1 MMIAVGSEQSIS
13 DTQELRIAAGLW
25 LKEIREA
32 AGLSQREL
40 ARMLD
45 LEYYTFI
52 SQLENGRG
60 RVPTNKYRDYARAV
74 GVDEKVFVKKL
85 LMFYDPISYEI
96 LFDDEALAS

>member
-1 MMIAVGSEQSIS
+1 MLAKSNQAQQSESS
-13 DTQELRIAAGLW
+13 ELRQAAGLW
-25 LKEIREA
+25 LKEQRET
-32 AGLSQREL
+32 AGISQREL

-85 LMFYDPISYEI
+85 LMFYDPVSYEI